1 MIELIT
7 VMPEESE
14 SHARGHKH
22 PFIVSEL
29 FSSECNQILDMF
41 FVANGLL
48 EKLFGYLQS
57 NSRAPILDGYFSKLA
72 SSLVAKNPNG
82 VLEFLVERQMVPILT
97 NSLSTKSISDLV
109 LKVLLTDVP
118 GFMDLK
124 KNLLSQILENL
135 KSQKEISI
143 HHSKYLLLELI
154 ARQPDYP
161 FIKDF
166 ILFMTSGSGLKALLE
181 SVESENETSI
191 TSGLEVLK
199 QIILS
204 SLKDELF
211 KPLKASDE
219 DAIIYE
225 DDEPSELGKSL
236 INLFP
241 GLVARLQRKT
251 EGFIGT
257 TKKNIQILGQ
267 DRLKISEFFLCLA
280 KLGNNEF
287 MQEMRKNLVFETLTN
302 IFIEFELNSFFHQIY
317 ENLFAVLLDHY
328 ANDDQVL
335 QDLIQKSKILEFLSN
350 GCETK
355 AFAGH
360 AVKIGTTIL
369 KLKARNNEFSTFIED
384 NEEWKIFYFEFYAKK
399 SEIERKTLGETR
411 SKVSDDNSSDDSGHA
426 IDSKNDFDA
435 FFSKLEK
442 KNDEDDFDKD
452 EPEADSEPLDMED
465 LRSGN
470 NGEENKIFGESFGR
484 SGKNRYGDEGIVEM
498 VLKDV
503 KGVDVEMGNCVSDQE
518 YWRF

>member
-1 MIELIT
+1 
-7 VMPEESE
+7 MPEESD

-41 FVANGLL
+41 FVGNGLL
-48 EKLFGYLQS
+48 EKLFKYLES
-57 NSRAPILDGYFSKLA
+57 ESRAPILDGYFSKLA
-72 SSLVAKNPNG
+72 SSLVVKNPNG
-82 VLEFLVERQMVPILT
+82 VLQFLLERQMVPVLIS
-97 NSLSTKSISDLV
+97 SLSTKSISDFLV
-109 LKVLLTDVP
+109 KVLVSEVA
-118 GFMDLK
+118 GFVELK
-124 KNLLSQILENL
+124 QNLLSQILENL
-135 KSQKEISI
+135 KGPKEISI
-143 HHSKYLLLELI
+143 YHSRSLLLDLI
-154 ARQPDYP
+154 SRQPEYP
-161 FIKDF
+161 LIKDF
-166 ILFMTSGSGLKALLE
+166 ILFMTSGSGLKTLLE
-181 SVESENETSI
+181 SIESENEASI

-199 QIILS
+199 KIIQTPFR
-204 SLKDELF
+204 DELF
-211 KPLKASDE
+211 KPLKQSDD
-219 DAIIYE
+219 DATLYE
-225 DDEPSELGKSL
+225 DEEPSELGKSL
-236 INLFP
+236 ISIFP

-287 MQEMRKNLVFETLTN
+287 MQEIRKNLVFEVLTK
-302 IFIEFELNSFFHQIY
+302 IFTEFELNSFFHQIY
-317 ENLFAVLLDHY
+317 ENLFSVLLDYY
-328 ANDDQVL
+328 ANDDQIL
-335 QDLIQKSKILEFLSN
+335 QDLIQKSKILEYLAN
-350 GCETK
+350 GCENK

-369 KLKARNNEFSTFIED
+369 KLKARNNEFSSFIES

-411 SKVSDDNSSDDSGHA
+411 SKISDDLSSDDSGQA

-442 KNDEDDFDKD
+442 KNDEDEFDKD
-452 EPEADSEPLDMED
+452 EPEVDSEPLDMED
-465 LRSGN
+465 LKSGN

-498 VLKDV
+498 VLKDG
-503 KGVDVEMGNCVSDQE
+503 KDDDVEMGNFVSDQE